1 MEYPSR
7 CATDSSAAETLQ
19 SNTNFRNITHFDI
32 WQKLSN
38 VRFYLFD
45 HPFCIVRTRR
55 LLLQAVEDQVVPEA
69 RANRLKSPLY
79 NPTDQI
85 FENPQ

>member
-19 SNTNFRNITHFDI
+19 SNTNFRNINYLTYFDI
-32 WQKLSN
+32 WQNLST

-45 HPFCIVRTRR
+45 HPFCIVRARR
-55 LLLQAVEDQVVPEA
+55 LFLQAVEDQVVPEE
-69 RANRLKSPLY
+69 RENKSKSFINHPA
-79 NPTDQI
+79 DQMI
-85 FENPQ
+85 